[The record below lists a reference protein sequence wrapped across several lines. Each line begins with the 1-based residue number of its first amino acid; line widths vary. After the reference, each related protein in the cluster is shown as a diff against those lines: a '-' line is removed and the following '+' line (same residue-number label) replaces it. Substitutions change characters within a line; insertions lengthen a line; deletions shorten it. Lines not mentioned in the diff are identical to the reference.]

1 MATNWKLGL
10 ALSLVTV
17 VFWGV
22 LPLALSIALTG
33 ADPYTVTWFR
43 FTVATIVLGAV
54 MSVTRNLPSLHSMTR
69 FSWMLLVIAVLGLA
83 GNYVLFL
90 LALSLTSPT
99 VAQTLAQLSSIFL
112 LLGGVLVFK
121 ERLSLLQRIGLVVLL
136 IGLGLLFNKR
146 FLELSLSRRLAW
158 GIALA
163 LLSAVVWSAY
173 GLAQKR
179 LLQELGS
186 QQILLLIFFGS
197 SVLLLPFASPDTIP
211 NMNALQFGALLFC
224 CVNSLIAYGS
234 FAEALKH
241 WKVSRVGAVIAT
253 APLFTLASMF
263 VAKRFV
269 AVPSEELNAASVVGI
284 LFVVVGSALCA
295 LEGRQTPQHRGVAQK
310 TET

>member
-22 LPLALSIALTG
+22 LPLALSITLTG

-43 FTVATIVLGAV
+43 FTVATVVLAAV
-54 MSVTRNLPSLHSMTR
+54 MSVTRNLPSLRSMTR

-112 LLGGVLVFK
+112 LLGGVFVFG
-121 ERLSLLQRIGLVVLL
+121 EELSPLQRIGLVILL

-146 FLELSLSRRLAW
+146 FLEFSLSGRLAW
-158 GIALA
+158 GIAFA
-163 LLSAVVWSAY
+163 LLSAIVWSAY

-186 QQILLLIFFGS
+186 QQILLLIFFCS
-197 SVLLLPFASPDTIP
+197 SVLLLPFASPGIIP
-211 NMNALQFGALLFC
+211 NMNSLQFGALLFC
-224 CVNSLIAYGS
+224 CANSLIAYGS

-269 AVPSEELNAASVVGI
+269 ADVVPSEELNAASIVGI

-295 LEGRQTPQHRGVAQK
+295 LEGRQTPQP
-310 TET
+310 